1 MSRIGRQKVAV
12 PEKVEVRLDDG
23 MLRVKGPLGE
33 LVWELPRG
41 ISAEQK
47 DKAIRLSSSLPP
59 REGAANYGMARA
71 RLANLIEGVSA
82 GFQKTIEIQGVG
94 YKAAQQ
100 GDTLTLTLGFTHP
113 VSFTAPKGVK
123 LEVDKKAT
131 KITISGADK
140 ELVGQTAASLRA
152 LKPPEPY
159 KGTGIRYS
167 GERIHRKAG
176 KTAAGAGG
184 AAGGGGA
191 KK

>member
-1 MSRIGRQKVAV
+1 MSRIGRQKVVV
-12 PEKVEVRLDDG
+12 PDKVELRLDNG
-23 MLRVKGPLGE
+23 TVRVKGPLGE
-33 LVWELPRG
+33 LSWELPRG

-47 DKAIRLSSSLPP
+47 DKTVRLTSSLPP
-59 REGAANYGMARA
+59 REGAASYGMARA

-82 GFQKTIEIQGVG
+82 GFQKSVEIQGVG
-94 YKAAQQ
+94 YKAALQ
-100 GDTLTLTLGFTHP
+100 GDALTLTLGFTHP
-113 VSFTAPKGVK
+113 VHFAAPKGIK

-131 KITISGADK
+131 KITVLGADK
-140 ELVGQTAASLRA
+140 DLVGETAARLRA

-159 KGTGIRYS
+159 KGTGVRYT

-184 AAGGGGA
+184 GAGGAGG